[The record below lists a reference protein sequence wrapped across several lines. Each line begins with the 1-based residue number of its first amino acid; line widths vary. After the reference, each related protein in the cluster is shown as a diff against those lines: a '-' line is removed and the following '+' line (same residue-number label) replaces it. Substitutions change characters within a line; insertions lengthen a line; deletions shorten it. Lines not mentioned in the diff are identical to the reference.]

1 MSCYPHLLG
10 WTCRVGLEKLVVW
23 SLKLAQEVRTGN
35 FGQAPLGSRPELGQQ
50 IPGRQQ

>member
-1 MSCYPHLLG
+1 MARYPHLWG
-10 WTCRVGLEKLVVW
+10 WTWRVGLEKLAVW
-23 SLKLAQEVRTGN
+23 SLKLAQAVRTGN

>member
-1 MSCYPHLLG
+1 MARYPHLLG
-10 WTCRVGLEKLVVW
+10 WTWRVGLEKLVVW
-23 SLKLAQEVRTGN
+23 SLKLAQAVGTGN